1 MIREVIEKWVISS
14 PIAPYRGW
22 SMDIP
27 KSHFCSPTFTYHGEH
42 CNHKMQRIISC
53 CKFSLLSTVNS
64 NKCVIRCKQTD
75 NNQSFLHSN
84 LNLNCRV
91 VYIMKMHTMFLYY
104 TKHAIYSHS
113 VFHVSR
119 IIYVCL
125 FWNRRNIK
133 YCKLYGVNAT
143 TGIRSIFTINNFCE
157 VWQQIYTTR
166 KTILSNRD
174 YQSLYAWKHF

>member
-27 KSHFCSPTFTYHGEH
+27 KSHFCSPTFTYHGKH
-42 CNHKMQRIISC
+42 CNHKMQRIIPC

-104 TKHAIYSHS
+104 IKHAIYSHS
-113 VFHVSR
+113 VFHVLR
-119 IIYVCL
+119 I
-125 FWNRRNIK
+125 
-133 YCKLYGVNAT
+133 AT
-143 TGIRSIFTINNFCE
+143 TSIRQIFTINNFCE
-157 VWQQIYTTR
+157 VWNN
-166 KTILSNRD
+166 SE
-174 YQSLYAWKHF
+174 